1 LRTAVMLDFILIIAS
16 ALLFCAF
23 DRFTV
28 ACERI

>member
-1 LRTAVMLDFILIIAS
+1 MLDLILLLAS
-16 ALLFCAF
+16 LFLFWLF